1 MSKRDTSGADEE
13 ERASSKS
20 GARKSNSR
28 KKARRFDDGQAVAA
42 DGFSAS
48 ATVLTWADDP
58 ASGFPP
64 LAVSAPNLAGGQ
76 LPVSILDPA
85 PPPGE
90 YQTGTA
96 EFRYWAAGAA
106 LSRGVDFWASIIP
119 AGASWRT
126 GSSLPVRLDRVQ
138 SIGGRYRR
146 EKGLE
151 FYHETAAGR
160 TVFACESPD
169 LVSHELGHA
178 VLDAIRPEIYDV
190 PAFEQAAFHEAF
202 GDISALLCAL
212 QVPQVRTA
220 ILAETEGHVRRDS
233 RLSRLAESVGW
244 VQHQKNPS
252 LSSDRYLRNA
262 ANEFTYQPPTTLP
275 TGGPYTILTSQ
286 PHNFCRVF
294 TGAFLDMLDGVLRVI
309 SDQPGERVLA
319 EASELSARVLVAA
332 VISAPITSAYFAQV
346 AGHMVGHAG
355 RVNASQAVRDQLV
368 AVVSGSFVRRGI
380 LSVQSAMGARALPP
394 ALDGHAATDDGEL
407 PTVLVQGNLFGLAE
421 RGLRVRAPVQGRGR
435 VDVRAT
441 GVNAEEYPTVSGE
454 ETTHSF
460 LEFLLSRGQ
469 LDLGEFG
476 ALMVGLTHPLVYKT
490 HAIVTGEEG
499 TYLRR
504 LGFGCGFDDVNVY

>member
-1 MSKRDTSGADEE
+1 MSKRGARQYGE
-13 ERASSKS
+13 ERTSMKR
-20 GARKSNSR
+20 GT
-28 KKARRFDDGQAVAA
+28 KKANSQKGGRRFADGQAVAI
-42 DGFSAS
+42 DGFSAA

-58 ASGFPP
+58 ASGLPP
-64 LAVSAPNLAGGQ
+64 LAVSAPNLAGGR
-76 LPVSILDPA
+76 LPIRILDPA
-85 PPPGE
+85 PPPRE

-96 EFRYWAAGAA
+96 EFRYWAAGVA
-106 LSRGVDFWASIIP
+106 LSRGVDFWAGILP
-119 AGASWRT
+119 AGAVWRT
-126 GSSLPVRLDRVQ
+126 GPSLSVRLDRAQ
-138 SIGGRYRR
+138 FIGGTYRR
-146 EKGLE
+146 ETGLE

-178 VLDAIRPEIYDV
+178 ILDAIRPEIYDV

-220 ILAETEGHVRRDS
+220 VLAETEGRVRRDS

-252 LSSDRYLRNA
+252 LSSDQYLRNA
-262 ANEFTYQPPTTLP
+262 ANEFTYQPPTSLP

-309 SDQPGERVLA
+309 SVQSSERDLA
-319 EASELSARVLVAA
+319 EASELAARVLVAA
-332 VISAPITSAYFAQV
+332 VISAPITSAYLSQV

-355 RVNASQAVRDQLV
+355 RVDASQAVRDQLV
-368 AVVSGSFVRRGI
+368 AVVSSAFVRRGI
-380 LSVQSAMGARALPP
+380 LSVQSAMGAGALPS
-394 ALDGHAATDDGEL
+394 ALDGHAAADDGEL
-407 PTVLVQGNLFGLAE
+407 PTVLIRGNLFGLTE
-421 RGLRVRAPVQGRGR
+421 RGLHVRAPVQGRGG

-441 GVNAEEYPTVSGE
+441 GVNADEYPTDGGE
-454 ETTHSF
+454 KTAHSF

-469 LDLGEFG
+469 LELGEFG
-476 ALMVGLTHPLVYKT
+476 DSMVGLTHPLVYKT
-490 HAIVTGEEG
+490 HAVVAGEEG
-499 TYLRR
+499 AYLQR
-504 LGFGCGFDDVNVY
+504 LGFGCGFDDVCMY

>member
-1 MSKRDTSGADEE
+1 MPKRYTEKSDGERPSSKRGAKKSGSQKGARRVADGGAVADE
-13 ERASSKS
+13 
-20 GARKSNSR
+20 
-28 KKARRFDDGQAVAA
+28 
-42 DGFSAS
+42 GFSA
-48 ATVLTWADDP
+48 ATTVLTWADDP

-64 LAVSAPNLAGGQ
+64 LAVGAPNLAGGR
-76 LPVSILDPA
+76 LPVRITDPA
-85 PPPGE
+85 PPPRE

-106 LSRGVDFWASIIP
+106 LSRGVDFWAGILP
-119 AGASWRT
+119 AGAAWRT
-126 GSSLPVRLDRVQ
+126 GSSLPVRLDRAQ
-138 SIGGRYRR
+138 FIGGTYRR
-146 EKGLE
+146 QTGLE
-151 FYHETAAGR
+151 FYHEVAAGR

-178 VLDAIRPEIYDV
+178 VLDTIRPEIYDV

-220 ILAETEGHVRRDS
+220 VLAETEGRLRRDS

-262 ANEFTYQPPTTLP
+262 ANEFIYQPPTSLP
-275 TGGPYTILTSQ
+275 TGGPHTLLTSQ

-309 SDQPGERVLA
+309 SAQPRERDLA
-319 EASELSARVLVAA
+319 EASELTARVLVAA
-332 VISAPITSAYFAQV
+332 ILSAPITSAYFAQV

-355 RVNASQAVRDQLV
+355 RVNAPQAVRDQLV
-368 AVVSGSFVRRGI
+368 AVVSSAFVRRGI
-380 LSVQSAMGARALPP
+380 LSVQSALGAGAFSS
-394 ALDGHAATDDGEL
+394 ALDGHAAADDGEF
-407 PTVLVQGNLFGLAE
+407 PTVLVKGSLFGLAE
-421 RGLRVRAPVQGRGR
+421 RGLHVRAPVQGRGR

-441 GVNAEEYPTVSGE
+441 GINAEESPTVSGE
-454 ETTHSF
+454 ETAHSF

-476 ALMVGLTHPLVYKT
+476 DSMNGLAHPLVYKT
-490 HAIVTGEEG
+490 HAVVGGKEG
-499 TYLRR
+499 AYLQR
-504 LGFGCGFDDVNVY
+504 LGFGCGFDDVCMY